1 MNLQGEISTDLK
13 DAMRAKDEARL
24 SSLRLV
30 LTAIKKK
37 EKEVRRSLEDQEVIS
52 VISSQIKQ
60 RRESI
65 DQYRKAGRED
75 LAKAEESELQVLQA
89 YIPAQLS
96 EEEMS
101 QAVDEIIA
109 EVGAASMKDM
119 GKVMKAAMAKLA
131 GRADGRA
138 INEMVKAKLSG

>member
-1 MNLQGEISTDLK
+1 MSLQGEISTDLK

>member
-1 MNLQGEISTDLK
+1 MSLQNEISSALK
-13 DAMRAKDEARL
+13 DAMRAKDEAKL

-30 LTAIKKK
+30 LTAIKKR

-52 VISSQIKQ
+52 VISTQIKQ

-89 YIPAQLS
+89 YMPEQVS

-101 QAVDEIIA
+101 QALDEVIA
-109 EVGAASMKDM
+109 EVGAVSMKDM

>member
-1 MNLQGEISTDLK
+1 MSLQGEISTDLK

-52 VISSQIKQ
+52 VISSQIRQ
-60 RRESI
+60 RHESI